1 MTQLDLAILDWIQLH
16 IRCGFL
22 DAVMPLITALGEAGI
37 VWIALTL
44 LLLCTKRYRRVGAIC
59 ACSLLLDLLLCN
71 LLIKPLVARVRPYDW
86 NPMAPELLV
95 TEPTDWSF
103 PSGHTAASFTAAS
116 ALYAGGTRLWMP
128 AAVLSLLIAFSRM
141 YLYVHYPSDVLAG
154 LILGTCLG
162 FVGKRMLSWLEG
174 RWSRRRQ
181 KETRS

>member
-1 MTQLDLAILDWIQLH
+1 
-16 IRCGFL
+16 
-22 DAVMPLITALGEAGI
+22 
-37 VWIALTL
+37 
-44 LLLCTKRYRRVGAIC
+44 
-59 ACSLLLDLLLCN
+59 
-71 LLIKPLVARVRPYDW
+71 
-86 NPMAPELLV
+86 MAPELLV
-95 TEPTDWSF
+95 AEPTDWSF

-116 ALYAGGTRLWMP
+116 ALYAGGTRLWIP

-162 FVGKRMLSWLEG
+162 FVGKRMLSWLES